1 MAESCDGGQT
11 DCRGVVVVVVV
22 VGVVALVGVVLLM
35 LMVVVKREGESPMSQ
50 S

>member
-11 DCRGVVVVVVV
+11 DCSGVVVVVVV
-22 VGVVALVGVVLLM
+22 VVELVGVVVLM